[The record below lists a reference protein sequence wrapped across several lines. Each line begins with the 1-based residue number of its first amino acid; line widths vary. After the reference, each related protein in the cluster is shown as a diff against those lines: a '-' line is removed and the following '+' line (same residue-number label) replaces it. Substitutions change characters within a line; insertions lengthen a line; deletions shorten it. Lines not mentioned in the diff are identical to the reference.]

1 MSGMLY
7 PVGPEDPQVYWLRR
21 AAIGV
26 GALLVILV
34 VIALIRP
41 GGSATVAVPSSS
53 PTPLMLGTPTPTPT
67 PIPSTAATPGAAGA
81 APGSTP
87 AVASAAAVT
96 PQPTPTPAACQPA
109 DLRLALGGGAGAA
122 VGVATTFTVQ
132 ITNGSAVPCS
142 VGWAPATAE
151 LRIFSGTDRIWSTD
165 DCAAWFTPVAPQ
177 VVEPGK
183 ALSANVVWQGK
194 RSYPGCKLGSTA
206 LQPGTYVATAEI
218 DGAGPAQKVLGL
230 R

>member
-1 MSGMLY
+1 MSGMMH

-34 VIALIRP
+34 LIALVRP

-53 PTPLMLGTPTPTPT
+53 PTPLLLGTPTPTPT
-67 PIPSTAATPGAAGA
+67 PIPSTEAASGAAVP
-81 APGSTP
+81 APAGSTP
-87 AVASAAAVT
+87 AVAAPVT
-96 PQPTPTPAACQPA
+96 PQPTPTAAACQPA
-109 DLRLALGGGAGAA
+109 DLRLAVGGGAGAA

-132 ITNGSAVPCS
+132 ITNGSAVPCI
-142 VGWAPATAE
+142 VGWVPATSE
-151 LRIFSGTDRIWSTD
+151 LRIFSGTDRIWSTG

-177 VVEPGK
+177 VVAPGK

-218 DGAGPAQKVLGL
+218 QGAGPAQKVLGL